1 MNPCLNGGWGCHH
14 DSGRISCICPINFRG
29 NLCQYENPF
38 SITKYPMAFYSF
50 SATNQSFDE
59 SGNGHDLVSFK
70 TESMNYPRTDDS
82 TNQAL
87 IFFGNDV
94 ISTSPSS
101 PLFTLGDNF
110 SVSVLF
116 SISKFYLTSSLIL
129 FTPTDIYGIPSLNLM
144 I

>member
-1 MNPCLNGGWGCHH
+1 LNGNYHCECLPGYNGTNC
-14 DSGRISCICPINFRG
+14 
-29 NLCQYENPF
+29 EN
-38 SITKYPMAFYSF
+38 KEPMAFYSF
-50 SATNQSFDE
+50 STTNKLFDE
-59 SGNGHDLVSFK
+59 TGNGRDITSFK

-94 ISTSPSS
+94 ITTTSSPS
-101 PLFTLGDNF
+101 FTLGDNF

-116 SISKFYLTSSLIL
+116 SISKFYFTSSLIL
-129 FTPTDIYGIPSLNLM
+129 FTPTDIYGIPSFNLM

>member
-1 MNPCLNGGWGCHH
+1 MKLEIH
-14 DSGRISCICPINFRG
+14 
-29 NLCQYENPF
+29 
-38 SITKYPMAFYSF
+38 
-50 SATNQSFDE
+50 
-59 SGNGHDLVSFK
+59 SFK
-70 TESMNYPRTDDS
+70 TESMYYPRTDDS

-94 ISTSPSS
+94 ISTSSS
-101 PLFTLGDNF
+101 SFTLGDRF